1 MTSADKPKNMLS
13 VIAQIND
20 KFNKVERK
28 YDAQQLNSCIRN
40 RETIVGNVNPTQ
52 SCGLIN
58 PRNHGKHVSN
68 KMIWRSLRNRDLKT
82 KSKNTFN

>member
-1 MTSADKPKNMLS
+1 MIQSRTRTKDKLKERDLKKVNGTAYPPKKNVMTSADKPKNMLS

-40 RETIVGNVNPTQ
+40 RETMVNTCQ
-52 SCGLIN
+52 T
-58 PRNHGKHVSN
+58 R
-68 KMIWRSLRNRDLKT
+68 
-82 KSKNTFN
+82 